1 MDFIQRVILI
11 VTILLSSLLSNTAY
25 AYIDDPADVQG
36 WLYSGNTSLYPSA
49 IEACNAKLV
58 ASGLT
63 QYTAILSST
72 AVQTSYSCLFTHNN
86 SSFTTVAVQAT
97 CPLNAL
103 TKTTMNGI
111 YICRYADC
119 VAPQVFDTQTNTCGS
134 PPPPPCNAGDV
145 VSSGFYDMGK
155 DPNAVFPATACEN
168 GCNVVFDGIS
178 PATQSEQGDGM
189 HYYAKGDY
197 TKSGLTCSSGSPSPS
212 AFPKT
217 PPSVD
222 EQARAEAEANAK
234 AAAAAKAAADA
245 AAAADKAA
253 ADKAAAAA
261 AASDAYAKKVA
272 ADKAAA
278 AAKAA
283 ADAAATAAAL
293 AAATAADP
301 NSTQAEKDS
310 TAAASTAAAAAASTA
325 AAAETTATQTAST
338 AAGAAAATAKDDA
351 PEKQKDFC
359 ETNSHLQVCKNSS
372 INDGFC
378 SNGQL
383 TGFSCSGDAV
393 NCNQAETLAR
403 QYCATTQTD
412 TSLIQKYNEAL
423 NDNGSLNPAS
433 LQNRTIINLPT
444 SLDASSPFSA
454 SCNEDITISVGSSTV
469 TLPFSAWCG
478 VLENLGYL
486 FLACAYITAALILGG
501 AV

>member
-63 QYTAILSST
+63 QYTAKLSST

-222 EQARAEAEANAK
+222 EQARAEAEANA
-234 AAAAAKAAADA
+234 
-245 AAAADKAA
+245 
-253 ADKAAAAA
+253 
-261 AASDAYAKKVA
+261 
-272 ADKAAA
+272 KAAA